1 MLLIIGAHVFRNGG
15 VNSINKLQQEDIF
28 LKFYHLLIQ
37 TQGPIS
43 VFLYI
48 SGFLVSYLVL
58 KEVMKENWHRS
69 TNILQRMLRILPS
82 FLFVIML
89 YIAYYP
95 HLASAQLWDGNNPP
109 KDKV

>member
-1 MLLIIGAHVFRNGG
+1 
-15 VNSINKLQQEDIF
+15 
-28 LKFYHLLIQ
+28 
-37 TQGPIS
+37 
-43 VFLYI
+43 
-48 SGFLVSYLVL
+48 
-58 KEVMKENWHRS
+58 MKENWHRS